1 MTVTIEKFY
10 SSFIL
15 KCCFSFSEESQDKCC
30 CIQSGEGNKEK
41 CDGNNG
47 ADVEERKRWLDTA
60 SGATRETEQVYLR
73 LPPLYPVYPR
83 VRTSGKTQRMAV
95 CSGTETAAILQ
106 ERTRARVLIKKF
118 GELTLSDTE
127 TSSNLK

>member
-15 KCCFSFSEESQDKCC
+15 KRCFSFSEESQDECC
-30 CIQSGEGNKEK
+30 CIQSES
-41 CDGNNG
+41 D
-47 ADVEERKRWLDTA
+47 ERRQKWLNTA
-60 SGATRETEQVYLR
+60 SGSTRETEQFYLR
-73 LPPLYPVYPR
+73 LPPLYHVYPR
-83 VRTSGKTQRMAV
+83 IRTSGKTQRMAV

-106 ERTRARVLIKKF
+106 ERTRARVLIKRF

-127 TSSNLK
+127 TSSNQK